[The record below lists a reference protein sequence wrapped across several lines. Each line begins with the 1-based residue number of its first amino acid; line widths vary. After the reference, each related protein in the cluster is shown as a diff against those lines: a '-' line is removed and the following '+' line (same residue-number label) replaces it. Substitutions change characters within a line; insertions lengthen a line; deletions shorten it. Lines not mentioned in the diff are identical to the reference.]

1 MKISIGQKNHEKYG
15 GNKRQHQR
23 CGMAYRKL
31 AYESGGIRLAASSVS
46 RRPSRFAV
54 RASLRVSRGGSGMV
68 ASSVAMK
75 RRNGVAAG
83 AKKKKKK
90 MAWRRRGKIIA
101 AARKN
106 GGIVMAT
113 TSKMAAIMKAI
124 GEAAKMKWQ

>member
-1 MKISIGQKNHEKYG
+1 MKISIGQKNHEK
-15 GNKRQHQR
+15 
-23 CGMAYRKL
+23 MAAISGSVSDVAWRI
-31 AYESGGIRLAASSVS
+31 ESWRMKAAASGVAASSVS

-90 MAWRRRGKIIA
+90 MAWRRHGKIIA
-101 AARKN
+101 ARA
-106 GGIVMAT
+106 
-113 TSKMAAIMKAI
+113 
-124 GEAAKMKWQ
+124 